1 MKKIYQVLGKLNY
14 YDVNYIIDNEKYEN
28 YKLSSEVLLLHY
40 NYDKIVLVCPISID
54 EKDEKIVEVLP
65 KSKDKIEIL
74 HVHAIGRYNNKEYK
88 SSPVNISLQIFTY
101 MLSNNDDEIIID
113 ISTGYN
119 LYTFALIEAARF
131 FSTFNH
137 LKDKIIC
144 HINLNKEYA
153 KIAICEPVGESNN
166 KPNQIFVESL
176 KVHSFFSLPINC
188 LCNYKLRNYIDDNI
202 DDSRGLTD
210 DTSKEIDMKYN
221 LLNKEIKK
229 VLENAIMAYN
239 AIRYNT
245 PLAFSILKLDDEQ
258 KIIKLLSDLNNFC
271 NEILTI
277 KKDNNKIYS
286 LNMKRSIYDL
296 YLSLAI
302 YYSIIQNIKI
312 IKAKS
317 LNNTIE
323 TLDDLKNF
331 MELYNLLEL
340 NLNSLFLERD
350 LNEIEYKSS
359 SLNDKEVLL
368 KQIYSSDDN
377 KENTMPISKHRGN
390 EKRNFFAHSGLEST
404 LCKIYKKDGK
414 IYIKYIE
421 EKIDIIKKWLLSP

>member
-14 YDVNYIIDNEKYEN
+14 DDVNYIIDNEEYEN
-28 YKLSSEVLLLHY
+28 YKLSSEVLLRHY

-131 FSTFNH
+131 FSTFNR
-137 LKDKIIC
+137 LKDKIIYRT
-144 HINLNKEYA
+144 NLNKEYA
-153 KIAICEPVGESNN
+153 KVAICEPVIKESNN
-166 KPNQIFVESL
+166 IPNQIFVESL
-176 KVHSFFSLPINC
+176 KVHSFFSLPIKC
-188 LCNYKLRNYIDDNI
+188 LNNYKLRNHI
-202 DDSRGLTD
+202 DSRGLTD

-258 KIIKLLSDLNNFC
+258 EIIKLLSNLNDFC
-271 NEILTI
+271 NKILTI
-277 KKDNNKIYS
+277 KKDNNKIY
-286 LNMKRSIYDL
+286 MERSIYDL

-302 YYSIIQNIKI
+302 YYSIIQNIKE
-312 IKAKS
+312 IKTKS

-340 NLNSLFLERD
+340 NLNSLFLDRD

-377 KENTMPISKHRGN
+377 KENTMPKSGN

-421 EKIDIIKKWLLSP
+421 EKINFIKKWLLDP